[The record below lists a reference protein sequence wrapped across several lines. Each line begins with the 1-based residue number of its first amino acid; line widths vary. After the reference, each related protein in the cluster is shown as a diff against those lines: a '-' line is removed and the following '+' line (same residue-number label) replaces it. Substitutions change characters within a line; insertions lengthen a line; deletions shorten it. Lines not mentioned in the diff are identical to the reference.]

1 MEALISFLMALA
13 GGIPAVLAVILS
25 NRAHDKV
32 VDERLKHTDEKIVE
46 RSKHTDEKIAELSA
60 KVEKHNNLIERMVV
74 VEQSTKSAHHRID
87 DVVTQL
93 KITEKR
99 NR

>member
-1 MEALISFLMALA
+1 MEALISFLTALA

>member
-1 MEALISFLMALA
+1 MI
-13 GGIPAVLAVILS
+13 AVILS
-25 NRAHDKV
+25 NRSHDKV
-32 VDERLKHTDEKIVE
+32 IDTRIDIL
-46 RSKHTDEKIAELSA
+46 SKN
-60 KVEKHNNLIERMVV
+60 VEKHNNLVERMVV

-99 NR
+99 K

>member
-1 MEALISFLMALA
+1 MEALISFLTALA
-13 GGIPAVLAVILS
+13 GGVPAVLAVILS